1 MAHRL
6 QISLDVPDDDATRQ
20 EPGYSSA
27 MADALTRAYTLIKR
41 QEYTQARELI
51 AATHAWPVSSRQ
63 RMRAFYVT
71 SLAAVGLH
79 LARDALHD
87 LDEAMDLAVLLEDLG
102 SCALLASLS
111 ASVSGGLQQFRVGA
125 DFYGIALEALR
136 ILGADG
142 GNRDSAFELEIL
154 VGLSGF
160 EFLLGLYDMA
170 SGHLDDARRL
180 VTAAPE
186 SRLLSAAIE
195 WTTALILRWRGES
208 DKALRLAM
216 AASDAYAALN
226 VPGAHARVQTVVADI
241 ALDLADAMALK
252 HLPDASSAFIQ
263 MAGPYVTRALE
274 IAHEANDVTD
284 EAMALLTRVRY
295 SRLARRHTPR
305 VPVIKDVTETARKL
319 GDIPLL
325 GQAYTAMGHELQA
338 RGDIDAAIE
347 MYQRALDVLKASD
360 AVAMSVWPQRAKLL
374 AEEMRRP
381 RE

>member
-6 QISLDVPDDDATRQ
+6 RISLDVPDDDASRQ

-27 MADALTRAYTLIKR
+27 MADALTRAYTLIKQ
-41 QEYTQARELI
+41 QEYTRARELI
-51 AATHAWPVSSRQ
+51 AATREWSVSSRQ

-71 SLAAVGLH
+71 SLAAVGL
-79 LARDALHD
+79 LLPRDALHD

-111 ASVSGGLQQFRVGA
+111 ASVSGGLQRFRVGA
-125 DFYGIALEALR
+125 DFYSIALEALR

-142 GNRDSAFELEIL
+142 GNSDSAFELEIL

-160 EFLLGLYDMA
+160 EFLLGMYDAA
-170 SGHLDDARRL
+170 SEHLDEARRL
-180 VTAAPE
+180 ATAAPE

-216 AASDAYAALN
+216 AASDAYAALD
-226 VPGAHARVQTVVADI
+226 VSGAHARVQSVVADI

-252 HLPDASSAFIQ
+252 HLPDASGAFIQ
-263 MAGPYVTRALE
+263 MAGPYAARAVTSARKE
-274 IAHEANDVTD
+274 RDVTD
-284 EAMALLTRVRY
+284 EAMALLTQVRY
-295 SRLARRHTPR
+295 FRMSRYRAPR
-305 VPVIKDVTETARKL
+305 VPVIKRVTDTARQL

-325 GQAYTAMGHELQA
+325 GQAYTAMGYELEA
-338 RGDIDAAIE
+338 RGEIDAAIE

-374 AEEMRRP
+374 AQEMRRQ